1 MMTTLYR
8 MPSLGADME
17 AGTLIEW
24 VLQPGQPF
32 AKGDVIAVVETQ
44 KGAIEVEVFHDGVM
58 GRQLIEVG
66 RTVTV
71 GTPMAELETLVVT
84 PPGQETLVQPA
95 VQPMAQSAL
104 QPKVEPPSLA
114 VSGSKMIESVLP
126 QAPPPEA
133 PSPGVPL
140 PTEAYPLFPPPAY
153 VTPPSAEV
161 ITPRVPVRP
170 RASPVARRLA
180 QQHGVSLAGLP
191 GSGPGGAIQLADVQS
206 AVEALARGAGLSP
219 GTCTCT
225 GSLTQPPAG
234 QPVTPSLLDVKSGQ
248 DLALAVT
255 PTPFQAATPTPAPAP
270 ARAQPPAPVP
280 NPTPA
285 GRRPAHPGLDLAAM
299 RQAIAAAMAHSK
311 REIPHYYLSQDID
324 LTPASD
330 WLARRNA
337 TLPPERRLL
346 MGVLFIKA
354 VALTLKGFP
363 EFNGFDREGRFAPSA
378 AIHVGCAT
386 AIRGGGLVAPAI
398 HDTDQLDL
406 DSLMARLRDLVAR
419 VRGGGLRASELAD
432 PTITVSS
439 LGERGVDRLYGI
451 IYPPQVAIVGFGMPR
466 PAPWILEGW
475 VVPRQVVTATLAAD
489 HRHSDGHRGALFLA
503 QVGQRLQEPERL

>member
-1 MMTTLYR
+1 MISLYR

-24 VLQPGQPF
+24 VLQPGQTF

-66 RTVTV
+66 QTVPV
-71 GTPMAELETLVVT
+71 GTPLAELEAAMVT
-84 PPGQETLVQPA
+84 PPDQRTGVQSGGLTEVLSESLPA
-95 VQPMAQSAL
+95 DMTASAIG
-104 QPKVEPPSLA
+104 VTEAAPPLA
-114 VSGSKMIESVLP
+114 PSP
-126 QAPPPEA
+126 QAPFPKLSTPVAPSSGESPPRSAPLIPPSPSMPEA
-133 PSPGVPL
+133 VD
-140 PTEAYPLFPPPAY
+140 
-153 VTPPSAEV
+153 
-161 ITPRVPVRP
+161 P
-170 RASPVARRLA
+170 RASPAARRLA
-180 QQHGVSLAGLP
+180 QQRGLSLDGLV
-191 GSGPGGAIQLADVQS
+191 GTGPGGAIVLADVRS
-206 AVEALARGAGLSP
+206 AAVALAS
-219 GTCTCT
+219 GT
-225 GSLTQPPAG
+225 P
-234 QPVTPSLLDVKSGQ
+234 
-248 DLALAVT
+248 
-255 PTPFQAATPTPAPAP
+255 QAAPRAPAP
-270 ARAQPPAPVP
+270 SPTVPPLA
-280 NPTPA
+280 TPAASATA

-299 RQAIAAAMAHSK
+299 RQAIAAAMAHAK

-337 TLPPERRLL
+337 ELPPEQRLL

-363 EFNGFDREGRFAPSA
+363 ELNGFDREGRFEPSA

-398 HDTDQLDL
+398 HDTDHLDL
-406 DSLMARLRDLVAR
+406 DTLMAKLRDLVAR
-419 VRGGGLRASELAD
+419 VRSGGLRASELAD

-451 IYPPQVAIVGFGMPR
+451 IYPPQVAIVGFGTPR
-466 PAPWILEGW
+466 PAPWVLEDR
-475 VVPRQVVTATLAAD
+475 VVPRQVVTVTLAAD

-503 QVGQRLQEPERL
+503 QVAQRLHEPENL

>member
-1 MMTTLYR
+1 MTTLYR

-24 VLQPGQPF
+24 VLEPGQTF

-66 RTVTV
+66 QTVPV
-71 GTPMAELETLVVT
+71 GTPLAELE
-84 PPGQETLVQPA
+84 
-95 VQPMAQSAL
+95 M
-104 QPKVEPPSLA
+104 
-114 VSGSKMIESVLP
+114 
-126 QAPPPEA
+126 
-133 PSPGVPL
+133 PSPEVPAPREVPSPQEVHSPSS
-140 PTEAYPLFPPPAY
+140 PTAPIS
-153 VTPPSAEV
+153 TPSAEA
-161 ITPRVPVRP
+161 ITPPASVPVPVRP
-170 RASPVARRLA
+170 RVSPAAFRLA
-180 QQHGVSLAGLP
+180 QQRGLNLEALA
-191 GSGPGGAIQLADVQS
+191 GSGPGGAIVLADVQS
-206 AVEALARGAGLSP
+206 AVEALPSGSP
-219 GTCTCT
+219 PTA
-225 GSLTQPPAG
+225 PPA
-234 QPVTPSLLDVKSGQ
+234 PSPPP
-248 DLALAVT
+248 A
-255 PTPFQAATPTPAPAP
+255 PTPTPALAS
-270 ARAQPPAPVP
+270 
-280 NPTPA
+280 TPA
-285 GRRPAHPGLDLAAM
+285 GRRGLDMAAM

-337 TLPPERRLL
+337 ELPPERRLL

-363 EFNGFDREGRFAPSA
+363 ELNGFDREGCFEPSA

-398 HDTDQLDL
+398 HDTNQLDL

-419 VRGGGLRASELAD
+419 VRSGGLRASELAD

-439 LGERGVDRLYGI
+439 LGERGVDCLYGI
-451 IYPPQVAIVGFGMPR
+451 IYPPQVAIVGFGTPR
-466 PAPWILEGW
+466 PAPWVLEGQ
-475 VVPRQVVTATLAAD
+475 VVIRQVVTATLAAD

-503 QVGQRLQEPERL
+503 QAGQRLQEPEKL